1 MDVERQDDEQQL
13 SPAEVEEDENDRRDS
28 IWGTGVFSAYEL
40 KMVTKSKRRKLFPNF
55 IIKKNSGLIMDQQG
69 TNGTVQRVQ
78 EQNRRYVGQSTS
90 AAASSGALAPLAK
103 IEIGKISE

>member
-1 MDVERQDDEQQL
+1 
-13 SPAEVEEDENDRRDS
+13 
-28 IWGTGVFSAYEL
+28 
-40 KMVTKSKRRKLFPNF
+40 
-55 IIKKNSGLIMDQQG
+55 MDQQG